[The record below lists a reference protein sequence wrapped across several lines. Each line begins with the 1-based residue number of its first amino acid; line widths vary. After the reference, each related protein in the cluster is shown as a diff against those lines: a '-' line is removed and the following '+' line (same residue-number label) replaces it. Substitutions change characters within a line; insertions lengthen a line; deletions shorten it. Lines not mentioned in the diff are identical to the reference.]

1 MCVRAAGRGGAG
13 QRVMYSYQSFQS
25 SAAADKQKCEG
36 QLRCRGLIDMAGAQR
51 ITHTDT
57 QTHTFAFCCLRL
69 CKYPQMHHLVTVCS
83 TFSTTVVLCRRNL
96 TGLTVW
102 FTRISLISIYGVNTM
117 NNSDFYFKMVFQ
129 LFCLAGPIK
138 WGNVYLQFPCT
149 GCVWWAIQ
157 IVFVLLCRWF
167 YPDYFKGS
175 EETDPAFHKRQPKVI
190 KNCKKHKP
198 SLSCSSNHLV
208 TSCLGTCWGVP
219 RLRTEPNLLKLAK
232 QKQNCI
238 YIFLIII

>member
-83 TFSTTVVLCRRNL
+83 TFSTTVVLCRKNL

-102 FTRISLISIYGVNTM
+102 FTRISLISIYGVNTT

-149 GCVWWAIQ
+149 GCVVSNSNSVCFALQMI
-157 IVFVLLCRWF
+157 
-167 YPDYFKGS
+167 
-175 EETDPAFHKRQPKVI
+175 
-190 KNCKKHKP
+190 
-198 SLSCSSNHLV
+198 LSGLFQGLWGDRSSISQEATKSHQ
-208 TSCLGTCWGVP
+208 
-219 RLRTEPNLLKLAK
+219 KL
-232 QKQNCI
+232 QKT
-238 YIFLIII
+238 